1 MFPLRVYDEIMS
13 RTGGMDSQ
21 NTVGFGTQT
30 KKVQY
35 DSTFSHVVEKANGSP
50 LQGYIHKTTCK
61 YDSNLIWTRKVETS
75 VYGDAKQDFIE
86 RLTGAVIFSIK
97 LARPIIQ
104 PDSTQNCEESA
115 DLNLAANIE

>member
-13 RTGGMDSQ
+13 RTGGVNSE
-21 NTVGFGTQT
+21 NTVGFGTLT

-35 DSTFSHVVEKANGSP
+35 DSTYSHVVEKANFA
-50 LQGYIHKTTCK
+50 HKTTCK

-86 RLTGAVIFSIK
+86 KSTGAVIFSIK
-97 LARPIIQ
+97 LQRQPMQEATQDSIQ
-104 PDSTQNCEESA
+104 KYEELVDSNPTATVE
-115 DLNLAANIE
+115 